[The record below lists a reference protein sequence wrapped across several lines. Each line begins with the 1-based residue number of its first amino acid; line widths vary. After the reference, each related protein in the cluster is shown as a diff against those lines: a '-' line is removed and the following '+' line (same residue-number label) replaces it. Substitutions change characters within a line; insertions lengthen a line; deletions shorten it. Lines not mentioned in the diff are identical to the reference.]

1 MKKNWFL
8 TDEKS
13 SYVLGFFVFYSA
25 WLLAFPFYGQLQMGL
40 YDLFESSDVNVSL
53 IAVTAQFL
61 GLLFS
66 GFFVNSLKRAR
77 SVILLTT
84 VFSALGTIVFFW
96 SYTILWDIV
105 LIAVSFVA
113 GLYVASWGHLC
124 KAYTTPQN
132 RVVVIAFALI
142 YSNVL
147 MLLINVSAVNISL
160 YLGLVFA
167 ILCLLISLFLFSRA
181 PLPLEVAPIILKS
194 DPKTVRRV
202 IRVLYLFIMILTIT
216 AGLMYEVINPMFA
229 HHTSFVSWYWA
240 VPYIVAILF
249 LVRTTSKVN
258 KAYVL
263 YIAIAL
269 IGFSFLS
276 FMILNQSLGSYFI
289 VNSMMMFAF
298 GVCDLFWW
306 SIIGELFDYVE
317 NPAHLMGVC
326 LSANI
331 LGIMVGGALG
341 RSFVSMEWIDSPSLV
356 AMIVVFLVLI
366 MLPFLNKEL
375 SSVIRQHIFLVRFER
390 IDHSEPENHFVLPE
404 LTARESE
411 IVELLMTGRTYKMI
425 AEELFLSENTIKT
438 HIKNI
443 YSKYEVQSKTELI
456 KIISITRK
464 G

>member
-1 MKKNWFL
+1 MKMKGFS
-8 TDEKS
+8 TDKKS
-13 SYVLGFFVFYSA
+13 AYVLGFFVFYSA
-25 WLLAFPFYGQLQMGL
+25 WLLAFPFYGQLKSGL
-40 YDLFESSDVNVSL
+40 YDLYDVSNVNVSL
-53 IAVTAQFL
+53 IAVAAQFL
-61 GLLFS
+61 GLLLA
-66 GFFVNSLKRAR
+66 GFIVDSLKRAKYAILFATSF
-77 SVILLTT
+77 SV
-84 VFSALGTIVFFW
+84 VGTLVFFG
-96 SYTILWDIV
+96 SYSFLWDII
-105 LIAVSFVA
+105 LITSSFVA
-113 GLYVASWGHLC
+113 GIYVASWGYFC
-124 KAYTTPQN
+124 KVYTTPQN
-132 RVVVIAFALI
+132 RIVVIAFALI

-147 MLLINVSAVNISL
+147 MLMINFSAANISL
-160 YLGLVFA
+160 YLGLAFA
-167 ILCLLISLFLFSRA
+167 VLCLLISLFLFSRA
-181 PLPLEVAPIILKS
+181 PLPIEKLSKGLKS
-194 DPKTVRRV
+194 DPRIIRRV

-216 AGLMYEVINPMFA
+216 AGLMYEVINPTFA
-229 HHTSFVSWYWA
+229 HHISFVSWYWA
-240 VPYIVAILF
+240 VPYIFAILF

-269 IGFSFLS
+269 IGFSFLA
-276 FMILNQSLGSYFI
+276 FMTLNQSLGSYLI

-317 NPAHLMGVC
+317 NPARLMGAC

-331 LGIMVGGALG
+331 LGIMIGGALG

-390 IDHSEPENHFVLPE
+390 VESSEPESHFVLPE

-425 AEELFLSENTIKT
+425 AEELFLSENTVKT

-443 YSKYEVQSKTELI
+443 YSKYEIQNKTELI
-456 KIISITRK
+456 KMISITRK